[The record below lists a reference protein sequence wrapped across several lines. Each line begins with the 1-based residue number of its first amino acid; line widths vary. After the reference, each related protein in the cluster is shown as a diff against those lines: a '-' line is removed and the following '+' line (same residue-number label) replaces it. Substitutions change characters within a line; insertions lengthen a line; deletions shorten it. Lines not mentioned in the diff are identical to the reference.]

1 MKKIKQRRAQAKP
14 ARAPVDRNGH
24 EVVPALAAQSPEGY
38 PVGNRILIRDATA
51 LLKEGSAL
59 IQRARLYVFATGR

>member
-14 ARAPVDRNGH
+14 ARVPVNN

-59 IQRARLYVFATGR
+59 IQRARLYVFATSR